1 MRACPTASTG
11 WGTFRF
17 LMMKKLGRFLL
28 FPLFISI
35 TYAAFTAGQLLLLT
49 SQANYPTVQPGEIFL
64 KAKNM
69 FQLGYVWQGV
79 RVLHIAAF
87 SSLGKIMSV
96 ARCANH
102 IIAAAIVFTASSA
115 KLKSRLGD
123 FW

>member
-35 TYAAFTAGQLLLLT
+35 TYAAFTAEAVTFADLASQLSYRTAWRNL
-49 SQANYPTVQPGEIFL
+49 F

-115 KLKSRLGD
+115 KIKSRLGD

>member
-1 MRACPTASTG
+1 MLRLQP
-11 WGTFRF
+11 R
-17 LMMKKLGRFLL
+17 
-28 FPLFISI
+28 
-35 TYAAFTAGQLLLLT
+35 QLLLLT

-102 IIAAAIVFTASSA
+102 IIAAAIVFTASSVTIKNTVDA
-115 KLKSRLGD
+115 IQNPSRYATYRWFGKPDDSIKAHLMGQLRAD
-123 FW
+123 PNWK